1 MPTPI
6 RKIEGIG
13 EVYAEKLAQVGIVTL
28 EALLEK
34 GATRKGREVL
44 AKLTGIRP
52 DLILDW
58 VNRADL
64 FRIRGIGE
72 EYSDLLAAAG
82 VKTVMELAQRNPDN
96 LYETLVRVNQEKKL
110 VRRLPSRDMVQRW
123 VEQAKALPRVVE
135 Y

>member
-13 EVYAEKLAQVGIVTL
+13 EVYAEKLAEVGILTL

-34 GATRKGREVL
+34 GATRRGRAEL
-44 AKLTGIRP
+44 AKRTGIRP

-82 VKTVMELAQRNPDN
+82 VKTIMELAQRNPDN
-96 LYETLVRVNQEKKL
+96 LYEALVKINREKKL
-110 VRRLPSRDMVQRW
+110 VRRLPSRDQVRRW
-123 VEQAKALPRVVE
+123 VEQARNLPRVVE

>member
-110 VRRLPSRDMVQRW
+110 VRRLPSRDMVRRW